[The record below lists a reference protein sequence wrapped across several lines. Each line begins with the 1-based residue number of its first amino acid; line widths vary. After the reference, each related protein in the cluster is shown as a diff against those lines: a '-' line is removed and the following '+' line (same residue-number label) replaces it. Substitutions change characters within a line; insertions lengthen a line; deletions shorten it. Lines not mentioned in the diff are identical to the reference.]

1 MNPAES
7 SLEHQLLQEFGP
19 FAPVAGVWRQL
30 SYPNAES
37 ARKAALRGTL
47 PFPSV
52 VIPHR
57 RGRFV
62 RTAELAAWLKQML
75 QTEGPS

>member
-1 MNPAES
+1 MTSAES
-7 SLEHQLLQEFGP
+7 SIEYKLLQEFGP

-30 SYPNAES
+30 SYPNPES

-47 PFPSV
+47 PVPSTV
-52 VIPHR
+52 LPHR

-62 RTAELAAWLKQML
+62 RTTELAAWLDQML
-75 QTEGPS
+75 NSEDPS